1 MNIFTIYSLFYSLLI
16 NIVYFSS
23 KRLRSIEN
31 KIFEKIMLT
40 NFVGVLLAIG
50 SYFTI
55 KNIDR
60 FELLNTF
67 VSKGYIIYLLTWLTL
82 FSVYIFVIS
91 IKDGKDKKSEV
102 NKIINLFGILY
113 LIFLIIII
121 IKPLYYHNI
130 NGAIYSYGPSAN
142 VMYIV
147 SIVYITVWLIRLS
160 TNIKRIRD
168 KKYLPIFAFMGL
180 GLVVMIIQ
188 KQHPELLL
196 MTSMETFIVFLMYH
210 TIENPDMQII
220 EEVHRAKEISDNA
233 NEEKSMFL
241 YNMTNEIRG
250 ITKDI
255 DYSADNIL
263 EEVDNK
269 KVDVLNIGN
278 SAREIKN
285 NTAKFTT
292 MTNEILDISQMD
304 SNIKIYNDKY
314 NVKIIIK
321 ELVQI
326 YKKKAEDK
334 GISFRTNIASDI
346 PPYLY
351 GDSMGLK
358 KALSIILDNSVKYT
372 SSGFIDFDV
381 STIIKRDIARLVI
394 TVEDSGS
401 GIKAEDLNKIFN
413 KKVNDNERL
422 NIKYNL
428 YNAKRLVILMGGT
441 IIPSSVYGRGTTI
454 KVVLDQKIADI
465 DDALDKYESVYD
477 KKSILLVDDNVS
489 SGKIFTKMLKDTN
502 IELSIVT
509 SGKECLDKI
518 RNKDKYDLILLD
530 EDMEPLDGITVM
542 RKLKEIRT
550 FNTKTILLTKNNDY
564 EYNDDYLEYGF
575 DGYLLKPIDKD
586 KLFELIDKY
595 FKWFFVK

>member
-91 IKDGKDKKSEV
+91 IKEGKDKKSEV

-250 ITKDI
+250 ITRDI

-285 NTAKFTT
+285 NTARFTT

-326 YKKKAEDK
+326 YKKKAEEK

-401 GIKAEDLNKIFN
+401 GIKAIDLNKIFN
-413 KKVNDNERL
+413 KKVNDNERF

-454 KVVLDQKIADI
+454 KVVLDQKIADM

-595 FKWFFVK
+595 LK

>member
-121 IKPLYYHNI
+121 IKPLYYHNS

-413 KKVNDNERL
+413 KKVNDNDRL

-595 FKWFFVK
+595 LK

>member
-67 VSKGYIIYLLTWLTL
+67 VSKGYIVYLLTWLTL

-91 IKDGKDKKSEV
+91 IKEGKDKKSEV

-454 KVVLDQKIADI
+454 KVVLDQKIADM
-465 DDALDKYESVYD
+465 DDTLDKYESVYD

-595 FKWFFVK
+595 LK

>member
-147 SIVYITVWLIRLS
+147 SILYITVWLIRLS

-334 GISFRTNIASDI
+334 GISFRINIASDI

-595 FKWFFVK
+595 LK

>member
-50 SYFTI
+50 GYFTI

-67 VSKGYIIYLLTWLTL
+67 ISKGYIVYLLTWLTL

-595 FKWFFVK
+595 LK

>member
-91 IKDGKDKKSEV
+91 IKDGKDKKSAV

-168 KKYLPIFAFMGL
+168 KKYLPIFVFMGL

-454 KVVLDQKIADI
+454 KVVLDQKIADM

-595 FKWFFVK
+595 LK

>member
-292 MTNEILDISQMD
+292 MTNEILDISQMY

-314 NVKIIIK
+314 NIKIIIK
-321 ELVQI
+321 E
-326 YKKKAEDK
+326 
-334 GISFRTNIASDI
+334 
-346 PPYLY
+346 
-351 GDSMGLK
+351 
-358 KALSIILDNSVKYT
+358 
-372 SSGFIDFDV
+372 
-381 STIIKRDIARLVI
+381 
-394 TVEDSGS
+394 
-401 GIKAEDLNKIFN
+401 
-413 KKVNDNERL
+413 
-422 NIKYNL
+422 
-428 YNAKRLVILMGGT
+428 
-441 IIPSSVYGRGTTI
+441 
-454 KVVLDQKIADI
+454 
-465 DDALDKYESVYD
+465 
-477 KKSILLVDDNVS
+477 
-489 SGKIFTKMLKDTN
+489 
-502 IELSIVT
+502 
-509 SGKECLDKI
+509 
-518 RNKDKYDLILLD
+518 
-530 EDMEPLDGITVM
+530 
-542 RKLKEIRT
+542 
-550 FNTKTILLTKNNDY
+550 
-564 EYNDDYLEYGF
+564 
-575 DGYLLKPIDKD
+575 
-586 KLFELIDKY
+586 
-595 FKWFFVK
+595 

>member
-23 KRLRSIEN
+23 SRLRSIEN

-67 VSKGYIIYLLTWLTL
+67 VSKGYIVYLLTWLTL

-91 IKDGKDKKSEV
+91 IKEGKDKRSEA

-121 IKPLYYHNI
+121 IKPLYYHNS

-147 SIVYITVWLIRLS
+147 SVVYITVWIIRLS

-595 FKWFFVK
+595 LK

>member
-67 VSKGYIIYLLTWLTL
+67 ISKGYIVYLLTWLTL

-454 KVVLDQKIADI
+454 KVVLDQKIADM

-502 IELSIVT
+502 IDLSIVT

-595 FKWFFVK
+595 FK

>member
-1 MNIFTIYSLFYSLLI
+1 MSA
-16 NIVYFSS
+16 
-23 KRLRSIEN
+23 
-31 KIFEKIMLT
+31 
-40 NFVGVLLAIG
+40 NFVYILTTILII
-50 SYFTI
+50 SWLILII
-55 KNIDR
+55 KNSSI
-60 FELLNTF
+60 LK
-67 VSKGYIIYLLTWLTL
+67 SKKCIPIIL
-82 FSVYIFVIS
+82 FVILT
-91 IKDGKDKKSEV
+91 V
-102 NKIINLFGILY
+102 
-113 LIFLIIII
+113 
-121 IKPLYYHNI
+121 
-130 NGAIYSYGPSAN
+130 
-142 VMYIV
+142 IV
-147 SIVYITVWLIRLS
+147 V
-160 TNIKRIRD
+160 
-168 KKYLPIFAFMGL
+168 
-180 GLVVMIIQ
+180 IIQ
-188 KQHPELLL
+188 KNNPGLLL
-196 MTSMETFIVFLMYH
+196 ITATETFITIIMYF
-210 TIENPDMQII
+210 TIENPDMKIL
-220 EEVHRAKEISDNA
+220 EELHRAKEISDNA

-285 NTAKFTT
+285 NTAKFIT

-314 NVKIIIK
+314 NVKIVIK

-454 KVVLDQKIADI
+454 KVVLDQKIADM

-595 FKWFFVK
+595 LK

>member
-67 VSKGYIIYLLTWLTL
+67 ISKGYIIYLLTWLTL

-91 IKDGKDKKSEV
+91 IKDGKDKKSAV

-180 GLVVMIIQ
+180 GLVVMIMQ

-454 KVVLDQKIADI
+454 KVVLDQKIADM

-595 FKWFFVK
+595 LK

>member
-67 VSKGYIIYLLTWLTL
+67 VSKGYIVYLLTWLTL

-91 IKDGKDKKSEV
+91 IKEGKDKKSEV

-413 KKVNDNERL
+413 KKVNDKERL

-454 KVVLDQKIADI
+454 KVVLDQKIADM

-595 FKWFFVK
+595 LK

>member
-67 VSKGYIIYLLTWLTL
+67 VSKGYIVYLLTWLTL

-250 ITKDI
+250 IIKDI

-454 KVVLDQKIADI
+454 KVVLDQKIADM

-595 FKWFFVK
+595 LK

>member
-67 VSKGYIIYLLTWLTL
+67 VSKGYIVYLLTWLTL

-196 MTSMETFIVFLMYH
+196 MTSMGTFIVFLMYH

-381 STIIKRDIARLVI
+381 STIIKRDVARLVI

-454 KVVLDQKIADI
+454 KVVLDQKIADM

-595 FKWFFVK
+595 LK

>member
-67 VSKGYIIYLLTWLTL
+67 VSKGYIVYLLTWLTL

-91 IKDGKDKKSEV
+91 IKDGKDKKSAV

-130 NGAIYSYGPSAN
+130 KGAIYSYGPSAN

-413 KKVNDNERL
+413 KKVNDNEKL

-454 KVVLDQKIADI
+454 KVVLDQKIADM

-595 FKWFFVK
+595 LK

>member
-23 KRLRSIEN
+23 SRLRSIEN

-67 VSKGYIIYLLTWLTL
+67 VSKGYIVYLLTWLTL

-91 IKDGKDKKSEV
+91 IKEGKDKKSEV

-255 DYSADNIL
+255 DYFADDIL

-269 KVDVLNIGN
+269 KVNVLNIGN

-326 YKKKAEDK
+326 YKKKAEEK

-372 SSGFIDFDV
+372 NSGFIDFDV

-413 KKVNDNERL
+413 KKVNDNEKL

-454 KVVLDQKIADI
+454 KVVLDQKIADM

-595 FKWFFVK
+595 LK

>member
-1 MNIFTIYSLFYSLLI
+1 MNLFTIYSLFYSLLI

-91 IKDGKDKKSEV
+91 IKDGKDKKSAV

-454 KVVLDQKIADI
+454 KVVLDQKIADM

-595 FKWFFVK
+595 LK

>member
-67 VSKGYIIYLLTWLTL
+67 VSKGYIVYLLTWLTL

-314 NVKIIIK
+314 NIKIIIK

-595 FKWFFVK
+595 LK

>member
-142 VMYIV
+142 VIYIV

-454 KVVLDQKIADI
+454 KVVLDQKIADM

-595 FKWFFVK
+595 LK

>member
-67 VSKGYIIYLLTWLTL
+67 VSKGYIVYLLTWLTL
-82 FSVYIFVIS
+82 FSIYIFVIS
-91 IKDGKDKKSEV
+91 IKEGKDKKSEV

-454 KVVLDQKIADI
+454 KVVLDQKIADM

-595 FKWFFVK
+595 LK

>member
-413 KKVNDNERL
+413 KKVNDNEKL

-595 FKWFFVK
+595 LK

>member
-23 KRLRSIEN
+23 SRLRSIEN

-67 VSKGYIIYLLTWLTL
+67 VSKGYIVYLLTWLTL

-91 IKDGKDKKSEV
+91 IKEGKDKKSEV

-121 IKPLYYHNI
+121 IKPLYYHNS

-381 STIIKRDIARLVI
+381 NTIIKRDIARLVI

-401 GIKAEDLNKIFN
+401 GIKAIDLNKIFN
-413 KKVNDNERL
+413 KKVNDNEKL

-428 YNAKRLVILMGGT
+428 YNAKRLVVLMGGT

-454 KVVLDQKIADI
+454 KVVLDQKIAES
-465 DDALDKYESVYD
+465 DDTLNKYESVYD
-477 KKSILLVDDNVS
+477 KKSILLVDDNAS
-489 SGKIFTKMLKDTN
+489 SGKIFTKLLKDTDIILN
-502 IELSIVT
+502 IVT

-518 RNKDKYDLILLD
+518 RDKDKYDLILLD

-542 RKLKEIRT
+542 KKLKEIRT

-564 EYNDDYLEYGF
+564 EYNDDYLKYGF

-586 KLFELIDKY
+586 KLFEVIDKY
-595 FKWFFVK
+595 LK

>member
-1 MNIFTIYSLFYSLLI
+1 MLGACFSISGIIFVTIFMITFFSKSNIKTKETRLYGILLLITFFGTFIDIFSFILFKLEFDVNSFLYKFFAKGMLVYFIAWIFIFTEYIYEISNKSILRFNIKLYKIVFALSSILVILIPIKFKKTPSAIYPSGIGVNVTYFLVGLLLLVSLILSFENIKEKNKKKYIPIFLVITMLASATLVQKFFPDSFLI
-16 NIVYFSS
+16 NFS
-23 KRLRSIEN
+23 
-31 KIFEKIMLT
+31 
-40 NFVGVLLAIG
+40 LAIV
-50 SYFTI
+50 
-55 KNIDR
+55 
-60 FELLNTF
+60 
-67 VSKGYIIYLLTWLTL
+67 VS
-82 FSVYIFVIS
+82 
-91 IKDGKDKKSEV
+91 
-102 NKIINLFGILY
+102 
-113 LIFLIIII
+113 
-121 IKPLYYHNI
+121 
-130 NGAIYSYGPSAN
+130 
-142 VMYIV
+142 VMY
-147 SIVYITVWLIRLS
+147 
-160 TNIKRIRD
+160 
-168 KKYLPIFAFMGL
+168 F
-180 GLVVMIIQ
+180 
-188 KQHPELLL
+188 
-196 MTSMETFIVFLMYH
+196 
-210 TIENPDMQII
+210 TIENPDIKTI
-220 EEVHRAKEISDNA
+220 EEIHRAKEISDNA
-233 NEEKSMFL
+233 NEEKTMFL
-241 YNMTNEIRG
+241 YNMTSNIRS
-250 ITKDI
+250 IAKDI
-255 DYSADNIL
+255 NTSADNIL
-263 EEVDNK
+263 DETDNK
-269 KVDVLNIGN
+269 KVNMEVIND
-278 SAREIKN
+278 SARDIKGN
-285 NTAKFTT
+285 AAKFTT

-454 KVVLDQKIADI
+454 KVVLDQKIADM

-595 FKWFFVK
+595 LK

>member
-147 SIVYITVWLIRLS
+147 SVVYITVWLIRLS

-168 KKYLPIFAFMGL
+168 KKYLPTFAFMGL

-454 KVVLDQKIADI
+454 KVVLDQKIADM

-595 FKWFFVK
+595 LK

>member
-381 STIIKRDIARLVI
+381 STIIKRDVARLVI

-454 KVVLDQKIADI
+454 KVVLDQKIADM
-465 DDALDKYESVYD
+465 DDTLDKYESVYD

-595 FKWFFVK
+595 LK

>member
-23 KRLRSIEN
+23 SRLRSIEN

-67 VSKGYIIYLLTWLTL
+67 VSKGYIVYLLTWLTL

-91 IKDGKDKKSEV
+91 IKEGKDKRSEV

-113 LIFLIIII
+113 LVFLIIII
-121 IKPLYYHNI
+121 IKPLYYHNS

-142 VMYIV
+142 VMYVV
-147 SIVYITVWLIRLS
+147 SIIYITVWIIRMF

-255 DYSADNIL
+255 DYFADDIL

-269 KVDVLNIGN
+269 KVNVLNIGN

-326 YKKKAEDK
+326 YKKKAEEK

-372 SSGFIDFDV
+372 NSGFIDFDV

-413 KKVNDNERL
+413 KKVNDNEKL

-454 KVVLDQKIADI
+454 KVVLDQKIADM

-477 KKSILLVDDNVS
+477 KKSILLVDDSVA

-502 IELSIVT
+502 IILNIVT

-518 RNKDKYDLILLD
+518 RNKDKYDLILID

-542 RKLKEIRT
+542 RKLKMIRT

-586 KLFELIDKY
+586 KLFEIIDKY
-595 FKWFFVK
+595 LK

>member
-91 IKDGKDKKSEV
+91 IKDGKDKKSGV

-121 IKPLYYHNI
+121 IKPLYYHNS

-595 FKWFFVK
+595 LK

>member
-91 IKDGKDKKSEV
+91 IKEGKDKKSEV

-233 NEEKSMFL
+233 NEEKSIFL

-250 ITKDI
+250 ITRDI

-285 NTAKFTT
+285 NTARFTT

-314 NVKIIIK
+314 NIKIIIK

-326 YKKKAEDK
+326 YKKKAEEK

-454 KVVLDQKIADI
+454 KVVLDQKIADM

-489 SGKIFTKMLKDTN
+489 SGKIFTKMLKDTDIILN
-502 IELSIVT
+502 IVT

-518 RNKDKYDLILLD
+518 RDKDKYDLILLD

-542 RKLKEIRT
+542 KKLKEIRT

-564 EYNDDYLEYGF
+564 EYNDDYLKYGF

-586 KLFELIDKY
+586 KLFEVIDKY
-595 FKWFFVK
+595 LK

>member
-67 VSKGYIIYLLTWLTL
+67 VSKGYIVYLLTWLTL

-91 IKDGKDKKSEV
+91 IKEGKDKKSEV

-285 NTAKFTT
+285 NTSKFTT

-454 KVVLDQKIADI
+454 KVVLDQKIADM

-586 KLFELIDKY
+586 KLFELIGKY
-595 FKWFFVK
+595 LK

>member
-381 STIIKRDIARLVI
+381 NTIIKRDIARLVI

-595 FKWFFVK
+595 LK

>member
-67 VSKGYIIYLLTWLTL
+67 VSKGYIIYLLTWLTF

-91 IKDGKDKKSEV
+91 IKEGKDKKSEV

-454 KVVLDQKIADI
+454 KVVLDQKIADM

-595 FKWFFVK
+595 LK

>member
-67 VSKGYIIYLLTWLTL
+67 VSKGYIVYLLTWLTL

-454 KVVLDQKIADI
+454 KVVLDQKIADM

-550 FNTKTILLTKNNDY
+550 FNIKTILLTKNNDY

-595 FKWFFVK
+595 LK

>member
-23 KRLRSIEN
+23 SRLRSIEN

-67 VSKGYIIYLLTWLTL
+67 VSKGYIVYLLTWLTL

-91 IKDGKDKKSEV
+91 IKEGKDKRSEV

-113 LIFLIIII
+113 LVFLIIII
-121 IKPLYYHNI
+121 IKPLYYHNS

-142 VMYIV
+142 VMYVV
-147 SIVYITVWLIRLS
+147 SIIYITVWIIRMF

-250 ITKDI
+250 ITRDI
-255 DYSADNIL
+255 DYSTNNIL

-269 KVDVLNIGN
+269 KINVLNIGN

-326 YKKKAEDK
+326 YKKKAEEK

-372 SSGFIDFDV
+372 NSGFIDFDV

-401 GIKAEDLNKIFN
+401 GIKAIDLNKIFN
-413 KKVNDNERL
+413 KKVNDNEKL

-428 YNAKRLVILMGGT
+428 YNAKRLVVLMGGT

-454 KVVLDQKIADI
+454 KVVLDQKIADM

-477 KKSILLVDDNVS
+477 KKSILLVDDSVA

-502 IELSIVT
+502 IILNIVT

-518 RNKDKYDLILLD
+518 RNKDKYDLILID

-542 RKLKEIRT
+542 KKLRMIRT

-586 KLFELIDKY
+586 KLFEIIDKY
-595 FKWFFVK
+595 LK

>member
-40 NFVGVLLAIG
+40 NFVGILLAIG

-67 VSKGYIIYLLTWLTL
+67 VSKGYIVYLLTWLTL

-454 KVVLDQKIADI
+454 KVVLDQKIADM

-595 FKWFFVK
+595 FK

>member
-67 VSKGYIIYLLTWLTL
+67 VSKGYIVYLLTWLTL

-91 IKDGKDKKSEV
+91 IKEGKDKKSEV

-130 NGAIYSYGPSAN
+130 NGAIYSYGPCAN

-278 SAREIKN
+278 YAREIKN

-454 KVVLDQKIADI
+454 KVVLDQKIADM

-595 FKWFFVK
+595 LK

>member
-168 KKYLPIFAFMGL
+168 MKYLPIFAFMGL

-454 KVVLDQKIADI
+454 KVVLDQKIADM

-595 FKWFFVK
+595 FK